1 MAVFESTKLR
11 AHLATLLNIDELE
24 QWSRETGLFVRAP
37 RRIRPGILVATFVL
51 GSIVLPR
58 RTISALQRLLT
69 QLAGNSCA
77 YASFYE
83 RIGPPLTRVL
93 QRLFTHLL
101 EHTPG
106 PAIPYIFDDRVDEVL
121 ALDSCIVRLWDG
133 LCGRWPSTVE
143 GKAGLKLHL
152 VCNVIGATANRL
164 KVGKEPDSENG
175 PWKRL
180 GPWVGNKLL
189 LMDRGYEDFHLF
201 YRIDHNGGF
210 FLTPLK
216 SKRNPLIIKEL
227 RTHRGRAIKLE
238 GCKLQDVLERLERE
252 FIDVEVDLE
261 FKKRVYR
268 GKRRKKRWRCR
279 LIGQRRPEGGY
290 WLYLTNLSPEMMS
303 AQDAWNCYRQR
314 WQIELLI
321 RRMRQQLSL
330 DSLSSANEELVEALL
345 WGSLCAL
352 ALVGALHQRL
362 WPQARA
368 EVCAKVLSEQGNAL
382 AWLWANEALGRVLTL
397 DDYLDR
403 QMLSRD
409 PGRQFSCDF
418 LDPRPPPP
426 LQDAA

>member
-11 AHLATLLNIDELE
+11 AHLATLLDITELE
-24 QWSRETGLFVRAP
+24 KWSRETGLFVRAP
-37 RRIRPGILVATFVL
+37 RRIQPGVLVATFVL
-51 GSIVLPR
+51 GSIVLPQ
-58 RTISALQRLLT
+58 RTIAALQRLLI
-69 QLAGNSCA
+69 QISGKSCV
-77 YASFYE
+77 YASVYE
-83 RIGPPLTRVL
+83 RIGPPLTQVL

-101 EHTPG
+101 ERTPG
-106 PAIPYIFDDRVDEVL
+106 PGLPTIFGERVDEVL

-164 KVGKEPDSENG
+164 KIGKEPDSENG

-180 GPWVGNKLL
+180 GPWVRGKLL

-201 YRIDHNGGF
+201 SRIAHNGGF

-216 SKRNPLIIKEL
+216 AKRNPLIVKEL

-238 GCKLQDVLERLERE
+238 GRKLQDVLGRLERE
-252 FIDVEVDLE
+252 FIDVEVELE
-261 FKKRVYR
+261 FKTRVYR
-268 GKRRKKRWRCR
+268 GKRRTKRWRCR
-279 LIGQRRPEGGY
+279 LVGQRRPEGGY
-290 WLYLTNLSPEMMS
+290 WLYLTNLSPKMMS

-330 DSLSSANEELVEALL
+330 DSLSSANEGLVEALL

-352 ALVGALHQRL
+352 ALVGALHQLL
-362 WPQARA
+362 WPGARP
-368 EVCAKVLSEQGNAL
+368 EVCAKVLKEQGSAL
-382 AWLWANEALGRVLTL
+382 AWLWANEALGRVITL

-403 QMLSRD
+403 QLLSRD

-418 LDPRPPPP
+418 LEPRPPPP
-426 LQDAA
+426 LQDAV